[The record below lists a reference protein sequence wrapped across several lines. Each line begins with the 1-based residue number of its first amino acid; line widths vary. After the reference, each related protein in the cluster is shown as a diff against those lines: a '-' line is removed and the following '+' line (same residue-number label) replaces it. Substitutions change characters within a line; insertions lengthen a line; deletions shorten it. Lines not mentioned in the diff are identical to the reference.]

1 MAGAERRP
9 DREPGHGSP
18 QGTGPAAAH
27 GSPEDGR

>member
-9 DREPGHGSP
+9 ARDPAHGS
-18 QGTGPAAAH
+18 QEGTQPAAGH